1 MKLRLILISVLFL
14 IMFGCTA
21 YHNGTNKL
29 TPVENYLEY
38 QNDFFPI
45 EIGKEMNYNIYSL
58 ENDKM
63 VLSNTEVSVV
73 TEYKEKK
80 IKLGGR
86 LMNVPVFRLKYFE
99 YEGPLLKSESEVYLL
114 KTKEGI
120 AFTTILSEKK
130 NLIINEFIPSSEEF
144 DGLRNLIL
152 NIDMVNNI
160 SELEWKGHDL
170 LIIKDKIYFHSSLV
184 YRERFYRRNVGLVR
198 DIRTLEGILI
208 YDMIY
213 EPEDTKVY

>member
-1 MKLRLILISVLFL
+1 
-14 IMFGCTA
+14 MFGCTV

-45 EIGKEMNYNIYSL
+45 EIGKEMNYNVYRL

-86 LMNVPVFRLKYFE
+86 LMNVPIFRLKYFE
-99 YEGPLLKSESEVYLL
+99 YEGALLKSESEVYLL

-120 AFTTILSEKK
+120 AFTSLISEKK
-130 NLIINEFIPSSEEF
+130 NLIFNEFIPSSEEF
-144 DGLRNLIL
+144 DGLRNLML

-170 LIIKDKIYFHSSLV
+170 LIIKDKIYIHSSLV

-198 DIRTLEGILI
+198 EIRTLEEILI

>member
-1 MKLRLILISVLFL
+1 MKLRLILGSVLFL
-14 IMFGCTA
+14 IMFGCTL

-45 EIGKEMNYNIYSL
+45 EIGKEMKYNVYNL
-58 ENDKM
+58 ENGKM
-63 VLSNTEVSVV
+63 VLSNTEASVV

-86 LMNVPVFRLKYFE
+86 LMNVPIFRLKKIE
-99 YEGPLLKSESEVYLL
+99 YDGSLLKSESEVYLL

-120 AFTTILSEKK
+120 VFTTLISEKK

-144 DGLRNLIL
+144 DGLRNLIF
-152 NIDMVNNI
+152 IDMVNNN

-170 LIIKDKIYFHSSLV
+170 LIIKDKIYIHSSLV
-184 YRERFYRRNVGLVR
+184 YRERFYRRKVGLVR
-198 DIRTLEGILI
+198 EIRALEGNLV
-208 YDMIY
+208 YDKIY